1 MQKCSLDTN
10 GNNDVV
16 SVIMVQMCFTTA
28 FSFLLEK
35 LVYIGMFAVLPK
47 CLKDRKGTQ
56 M

>member
-16 SVIMVQMCFTTA
+16 SVIMVQVCFTAA
-28 FSFLLEK
+28 FFFLLEK
-35 LVYIGMFAVLPK
+35 PVYIGMFAVLPK
-47 CLKDRKGTQ
+47 CLKDRNSTQ